1 MTHPPASRNY
11 SEQQAG
17 SLRAGDHL
25 ILPDGN
31 RSAEVHR
38 VDVETDDFGTPAIVL
53 ATLSGGGVLRIAA
66 GSAVRL
72 AEDDDSGSVIPG
84 TDALGTDAPR
94 TDAPGDGT
102 PTSDATGTDVPEPA
116 ESGTADAAP
125 QHGMPAASDG
135 ATSATPASDGVTS
148 ADAASDADPSA
159 PASGGFSAQAGE
171 PGAPAAHGVVVPPQ
185 PAAPPAVSGPSEAD
199 LALIPTPDG
208 TPESVVEAVATA
220 HPGAVGVL
228 LLSERLAKGINTKSG
243 SCLKDLSDLAHEL
256 FVILKD
262 AEHALAVAD
271 LLNVLPFDGNP
282 GRWASVEAS
291 LALSSYICRQ
301 LGQDERAAVYEK
313 FLRAPEA
320 METDPFK
327 ARMNAKVRQRSL
339 NEPNLY
345 DKEIFRSI
353 DSANPDAERE
363 WRLLRLEAL
372 LFLRAHGGSETIG
385 AAELERRIGNELESV
400 RA

>member
-31 RSAEVHR
+31 RSAEIHR
-38 VDVETDDFGTPAIVL
+38 VDVETDDFGTPALVL

-66 GSAVRL
+66 GSLVRVTDD
-72 AEDDDSGSVIPG
+72 AEPG
-84 TDALGTDAPR
+84 I
-94 TDAPGDGT
+94 
-102 PTSDATGTDVPEPA
+102 
-116 ESGTADAAP
+116 
-125 QHGMPAASDG
+125 
-135 ATSATPASDGVTS
+135 PASDGGAPSPSGAV
-148 ADAASDADPSA
+148 APDAPTPSGEASGAPEL
-159 PASGGFSAQAGE
+159 PASGPSPE
-171 PGAPAAHGVVVPPQ
+171 PEEAAPDATGSENAAESDDATGSDATESDNTAAAVVVPPQ
-185 PAAPPAVSGPSEAD
+185 PVAPPAVSGPSEAD
-199 LALIPTPDG
+199 LALIPAPDG
-208 TPESVVEAVATA
+208 TPESVVEAAAEA

-256 FVILKD
+256 FVTLKD
-262 AEHALAVAD
+262 ADNALAVAD

-282 GRWASVEAS
+282 DRWASVESS
-291 LALSSYICRQ
+291 LALSSYMCRQ
-301 LGQDERAAVYEK
+301 LGQDQRAGIYEK
-313 FLRAPEA
+313 MLRAPEA

-327 ARMNAKVRQRSL
+327 ARINAKVRQRSL

-353 DSANPDAERE
+353 DNANPDAERD

-385 AAELERRIGNELESV
+385 TAELERRIGNELESV

>member
-25 ILPDGN
+25 ILPNGN
-31 RSAEVHR
+31 RSAEIHR
-38 VDVETDDFGTPAIVL
+38 VDVETDDFGTPAMVL

-66 GSAVRL
+66 GSLVRVT
-72 AEDDDSGSVIPG
+72 DD
-84 TDALGTDAPR
+84 A
-94 TDAPGDGT
+94 
-102 PTSDATGTDVPEPA
+102 
-116 ESGTADAAP
+116 
-125 QHGMPAASDG
+125 G
-135 ATSATPASDGVTS
+135 AGTPASDGGATGTP
-148 ADAASDADPSA
+148 APSD
-159 PASGGFSAQAGE
+159 F
-171 PGAPAAHGVVVPPQ
+171 GAPAPDEAEPVAPGPDAAESVAAGPDATGSDAAGPDNTAAAAVVVPPQ
-185 PAAPPAVSGPSEAD
+185 PIAPPAVSGPSEAD
-199 LALIPTPDG
+199 LALIPAPDG
-208 TPESVVEAVATA
+208 TPESVVEAAAEA

-256 FVILKD
+256 FVTLKD
-262 AEHALAVAD
+262 PDNALAVAD

-282 GRWASVEAS
+282 DRWASVESS

-301 LGQDERAAVYEK
+301 LGQDQRAGIYEK
-313 FLRAPEA
+313 LLRAPEA

-327 ARMNAKVRQRSL
+327 ARINAKVRQRSL

-353 DSANPDAERE
+353 DNANQDAERD

-385 AAELERRIGNELESV
+385 TVELERRIANELESV

>member
-31 RSAEVHR
+31 RSAEIHR
-38 VDVETDDFGTPAIVL
+38 VDVETDDFGTPAMVL

-66 GSAVRL
+66 GSLVRVTDD
-72 AEDDDSGSVIPG
+72 AEPG
-84 TDALGTDAPR
+84 I
-94 TDAPGDGT
+94 
-102 PTSDATGTDVPEPA
+102 
-116 ESGTADAAP
+116 
-125 QHGMPAASDG
+125 
-135 ATSATPASDGVTS
+135 PASD
-148 ADAASDADPSA
+148 DAATGAVAPDAPTPSEGA
-159 PASGGFSAQAGE
+159 PGPSSELPASGPSPEVEEEVPEATE
-171 PGAPAAHGVVVPPQ
+171 SDNTAAAVVVPPQ
-185 PAAPPAVSGPSEAD
+185 PVAPPVASGPSEAD
-199 LALIPTPDG
+199 LALIPALNG
-208 TPESVVEAVATA
+208 TPESVVEAAAEA

-256 FVILKD
+256 FVTLKD
-262 AEHALAVAD
+262 ADNALAVAD

-282 GRWASVEAS
+282 DRWASVESS
-291 LALSSYICRQ
+291 LALSSYMCRQ
-301 LGQDERAAVYEK
+301 LGQDQRAGIYEK
-313 FLRAPEA
+313 MLRAPEA

-327 ARMNAKVRQRSL
+327 ARINAKVRQRSL

-353 DSANPDAERE
+353 DNANPDAERD

-385 AAELERRIGNELESV
+385 TVELERRIGNELESV

>member
-31 RSAEVHR
+31 RSAEIHR
-38 VDVETDDFGTPAIVL
+38 VDVETDDFGTPAMVL

-66 GSAVRL
+66 GSLVRVT
-72 AEDDDSGSVIPG
+72 DD
-84 TDALGTDAPR
+84 A
-94 TDAPGDGT
+94 
-102 PTSDATGTDVPEPA
+102 
-116 ESGTADAAP
+116 
-125 QHGMPAASDG
+125 G
-135 ATSATPASDGVTS
+135 AGTPASDGGATGTDEAEPV
-148 ADAASDADPSA
+148 APGPDAAESDTAGSDAPGSDA
-159 PASGGFSAQAGE
+159 AG
-171 PGAPAAHGVVVPPQ
+171 PDNTAAAAVVVPPQ
-185 PAAPPAVSGPSEAD
+185 PVAPPAVSGPSEAD
-199 LALIPTPDG
+199 LALIPAPDG
-208 TPESVVEAVATA
+208 TPESVVEAAAEA

-256 FVILKD
+256 FVTLKD
-262 AEHALAVAD
+262 PDNALAVAD

-282 GRWASVEAS
+282 DRWASVESS

-301 LGQDERAAVYEK
+301 LGQDQRAGIYEK
-313 FLRAPEA
+313 LLRAPEA

-327 ARMNAKVRQRSL
+327 ARINAKVRQRSL

-353 DSANPDAERE
+353 DNANQDAERD

-385 AAELERRIGNELESV
+385 TVELERRIANELESV

>member
-31 RSAEVHR
+31 RSAEIHR
-38 VDVETDDFGTPAIVL
+38 VDVEADDFGTPAMVL

-66 GSAVRL
+66 GSMIRVTDD
-72 AEDDDSGSVIPG
+72 AEPG
-84 TDALGTDAPR
+84 TSTPSDGGVP
-94 TDAPGDGT
+94 GT
-102 PTSDATGTDVPEPA
+102 PTPSDAEPGTPEL
-116 ESGTADAAP
+116 
-125 QHGMPAASDG
+125 
-135 ATSATPASDGVTS
+135 
-148 ADAASDADPSA
+148 
-159 PASGGFSAQAGE
+159 PASGPSPE
-171 PGAPAAHGVVVPPQ
+171 PEEEVPDAAESDNTAAAVVVPPQ
-185 PAAPPAVSGPSEAD
+185 PVAPPVVSGPSDTE
-199 LALIPTPDG
+199 LALIPVPDG
-208 TPESVVEAVATA
+208 TPESVVEAAAEA

-228 LLSERLAKGINTKSG
+228 LLSERLAKGINTRSG

-256 FVILKD
+256 FVTLKD
-262 AEHALAVAD
+262 ADNALAVAD

-282 GRWASVEAS
+282 DRWASVESS

-301 LGQDERAAVYEK
+301 LGQNQRAGTYEK

-327 ARMNAKVRQRSL
+327 ARINAKVRQRSL

-353 DSANPDAERE
+353 DNANPDAERE

-372 LFLRAHGGSETIG
+372 LFLRAHGGSETVG
-385 AAELERRIGNELESV
+385 AAELERRIGNELDSV